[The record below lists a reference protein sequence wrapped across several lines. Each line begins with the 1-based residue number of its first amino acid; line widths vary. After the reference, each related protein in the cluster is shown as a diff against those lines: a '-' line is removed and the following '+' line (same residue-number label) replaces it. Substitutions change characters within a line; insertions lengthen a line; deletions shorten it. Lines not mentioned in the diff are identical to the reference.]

1 MTTDKIGNFLGKA
14 KDSLTTMGNTIT
26 TKSKEIADITNLSA
40 RKAQLER
47 ENKENYLALGRLV
60 AESGVIDEQAKELI
74 GKIEVKKMDIEIL
87 EQQIEEAKDK
97 DK

>member
-1 MTTDKIGNFLGKA
+1 MTTDKIGNILGKA
-14 KDSLTTMGNTIT
+14 KDSLSVMGNTIA

-47 ENKENYLALGRLV
+47 ENRENYLALGRLV
-60 AESGVIDEQAKELI
+60 VESRTIGKEAEEMI